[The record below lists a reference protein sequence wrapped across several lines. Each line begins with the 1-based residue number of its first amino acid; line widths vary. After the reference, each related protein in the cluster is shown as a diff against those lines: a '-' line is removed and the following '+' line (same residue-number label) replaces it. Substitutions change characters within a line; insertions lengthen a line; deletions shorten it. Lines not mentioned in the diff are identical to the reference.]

1 MTKLEIRNK
10 IKELNKQ
17 SIEKLGWEKFNT
29 IYCAYLKMFDLNMC
43 SCYKTYT
50 KEVHE
55 KYLQIALI
63 VNDHC
68 F

>member
-1 MTKLEIRNK
+1 MTKSEIRNK
-10 IKELNKQ
+10 INELNQQ
-17 SIEKLGWEKFNT
+17 SIDILGWEKFDKIQCT
-29 IYCAYLKMFDLNMC
+29 YIKMYGLNMLN
-43 SCYKTYT
+43 CYKSYT

>member
-1 MTKLEIRNK
+1 MTKSEIRNK
-10 IKELNKQ
+10 INELNNQ
-17 SIEKLGWEKFNT
+17 SIEILGWEKFDKIQST
-29 IYCAYLKMFDLNMC
+29 FTKMYNLNMLN
-43 SCYKTYT
+43 CYKSYT

-63 VNDHC
+63 VNDCC